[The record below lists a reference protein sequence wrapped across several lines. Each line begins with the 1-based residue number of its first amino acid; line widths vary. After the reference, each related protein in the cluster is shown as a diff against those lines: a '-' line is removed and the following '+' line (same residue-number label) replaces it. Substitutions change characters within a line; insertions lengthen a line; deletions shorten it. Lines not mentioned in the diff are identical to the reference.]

1 MSMKKR
7 YKFLCL
13 PALAGMALLCFSC
26 AKQETEPA
34 PAGEAGAA
42 EVPGRMA
49 VRTISAGIVEETGQ
63 PAASPATRT
72 DVSVAGKVVWSEGD
86 EIAVFAEGKAYLFEL
101 TAGAGGENATFT
113 CYDEDLG
120 DKALDGVAVYP
131 YQSDLTYN
139 ASTGA
144 VQVYVPTEQSY
155 TRSSAPMVGSVSASR
170 YFFCNLGGIFQFTY
184 NNVPPEAKSLKFT
197 ATTDLSGVFTLS
209 STADRLTAGKESTPL
224 ATENTK
230 EIHVAIPVARP
241 DGTVTVQVPVPA
253 GNYSGFSIALCNASG
268 EEITGMP
275 GLPDTRK
282 APSATI
288 KATVNKLS
296 PIKAITLPEGVK
308 VQWIWDNDGAL
319 GTFSGNVPAIDAA
332 GNVYVQNSNDNKLFK
347 IDRNGQKV
355 WEFPLTGIS
364 GRNDSSP
371 SLEDDGSVV
380 YAFGGNTTAVLY
392 AVNASAGTQKWK
404 FTGWPTWGNNSTAKG
419 RVAVGDGDFIYVPL
433 EGGTNTLVSVR
444 KSDGAR
450 VAYSSSAA
458 DGTTAL
464 SNGTCEVAISA
475 EGAVVLQ
482 TLNGAYVMK
491 QSLLDNPTQ
500 EHATNGK
507 YVPFSYRDLWPA
519 TWGAFGWGTQGVVC
533 GKKGP
538 TTGKNVIVSCAQ
550 EKLDNSGTIVGSR
563 FDVYCSSAEEALACN
578 LYRQADVA
586 YDNSDWH
593 AYWRYQYGTHSLA
606 GRPGTQDQGG
616 IILGHNDLEVLL
628 PLKANEVSTGKD
640 DQSRP
645 VGPAGI
651 VAVWM
656 DRYDTK
662 PSSRSATTSW
672 RFNLSSSAYADASTH
687 NIESTPEISGSPAV
701 DNNGWVHVGSREN
714 YYIIST
720 SSLSP
725 YTITQLSKVNWAD
738 LLNASGALS
747 KTVRSANSWT
757 SVKIGDDGR
766 IYFNLYCTYT
776 DSTTGGAVLCLT
788 YPGVTSPDPTS
799 SWPQKGADPRNSC
812 RQVSDASVWNVNTS
826 NPISWD

>member
-1 MSMKKR
+1 MSMKNG

-26 AKQETEPA
+26 AKQETESA
-34 PAGEAGAA
+34 SAGEAGTV

-63 PAASPATRT
+63 PAAAPATKT
-72 DVSVAGKVVWSEGD
+72 DVSAAGKVVWSEGD

-101 TAGAGGENATFT
+101 TSGAGGENATFT

-120 DKALDGVAVYP
+120 EKPLDGVAVYP
-131 YQSDLTYN
+131 YQSGLTYN

-184 NNVPPEAKSLKFT
+184 ENVPPEAKSLKFT
-197 ATTDLSGVFTLS
+197 ATTDLSGIFTLS

-253 GNYSGFSIALCNASG
+253 GNYSGFSIALCNADG

-308 VQWIWDNDGAL
+308 IQWIWDNDGAL
-319 GTFSGNVPAIDAA
+319 GSFAGNVPAIDAA
-332 GNVYVQNSNDNKLFK
+332 GNVYVMPAYGNEIHKL
-347 IDRNGQKV
+347 DRSGRRL
-355 WEFPLTGIS
+355 WTYSLTGMS
-364 GRNDSSP
+364 GRNNSSP
-371 SLEDDGSVV
+371 SLEEDGSVV
-380 YAFGGNTTAVLY
+380 YAFGGTTNAVLY
-392 AVNASAGTQKWK
+392 ALNADGTRKWQ
-404 FTGWPTWGNNSTAKG
+404 FTGWSDWTTDATDKSFAAVGAGDCIYIPLSSTA
-419 RVAVGDGDFIYVPL
+419 
-433 EGGTNTLVSVR
+433 TLMSVR

-450 VAYSSSAA
+450 VAYASADDA
-458 DGTTAL
+458 GVSAL
-464 SNGTCEVAISA
+464 KTGPGGIAISA
-475 EGAVVLQ
+475 AGAVAMQ
-482 TLNGAYVMK
+482 TIQGAYVMD
-491 QSLLDNPTQ
+491 QSLLDNPTVSPAGT
-500 EHATNGK
+500 HATHGAF
-507 YVPFSYRDLWPA
+507 VPFSYRDLWP
-519 TWGAFGWGTQGVVC
+519 TSWGDFKAGTQGVIC

-538 TTGKNVIVSCAQ
+538 TSGKNVIVSCSQ
-550 EKLDNSGTIVGSR
+550 ESGNRMDI
-563 FDVYCSSAEEALACN
+563 YCSDADEAKVCHL
-578 LYRQADVA
+578 LRQNAIDAA
-586 YDNSDWH
+586 YP
-593 AYWRYQYGTHSLA
+593 AYWRRQYGSNNTTGA
-606 GRPGTQDQGG
+606 PAFQDQGG
-616 IILGHNDLEVLL
+616 LILGHDDLTVLI
-628 PLKANEVSTGKD
+628 PLKANEACTDND
-640 DQSRP
+640 DKSRP
-645 VGPAGI
+645 LGPAGLLTI
-651 VAVWM
+651 WQPRDAQKV
-656 DRYDTK
+656 
-662 PSSRSATTSW
+662 SSVTSCW
-672 RFNLSSSAYADASTH
+672 RFNINTSAYASESTH
-687 NIESTPEISGSPAV
+687 STESIAEVSGSPAV
-701 DNNGWVHVGSREN
+701 DNNGWVHLASRECYHIFN
-714 YYIIST
+714 PSEEA
-720 SSLSP
+720 P
-725 YTITQLSKVNWAD
+725 YPVEILARVQWLD
-738 LLNASGALS
+738 LLNASGYFTD
-747 KTVRSANSWT
+747 TVTRANPWT

-766 IYFNLYCTYT
+766 IYLNL
-776 DSTTGGAVLCLT
+776 SIATGGSDRGCTVCLT
-788 YPGVTSPDPTS
+788 YPSVSGPDPTS